1 MTGMR
6 QVVLIQEACM
16 RPRNTV
22 LGIITD
28 TGVTPVWISRHDRES
43 CRDLRKAARGV
54 WGRGFV
60 FLLPVLKAD
69 QP

>member
-1 MTGMR
+1 
-6 QVVLIQEACM
+6 M